1 MSQIADFLR
10 ARIAERQAIAEA
22 AAAKA
27 GSGDWRYKPGD
38 DYVSW
43 VKHDEYASAP
53 INRETWWPLVTEA
66 QSYVG
71 DMLDDEIGHHIAAS
85 GPDAVIADIDAKLAL
100 VDELDYEPPATEDES
115 DADLH
120 ARRAHP
126 AWEYAT
132 TEGPRKQWDDADVPP
147 VDEAGEPD
155 PTWERNVDAGRD
167 GWERWDYTEESY
179 WRRLRPDGP
188 RLPYIPRGLRILA
201 QPFAGHPGY
210 REEWKP

>member
-10 ARIAERQAIAEA
+10 ARYAERRAIAESA
-22 AAAKA
+22 AALQCDPEN
-27 GSGDWRYKPGD
+27 GWGVIDHSG
-38 DYVSW
+38 
-43 VKHDEYASAP
+43 YAESEKRRWISPHIGMLHEAESAEHVVANNP
-53 INRETWWPLVTEA
+53 AV
-66 QSYVG
+66 
-71 DMLDDEIGHHIAAS
+71 
-85 GPDAVIADIDAKLAL
+85 VIADLDAKLAL
-100 VDELDYEPPATEDES
+100 VDELDYEPPATESES

-147 VDEAGEPD
+147 ANEDGDPD

-188 RLPYIPRGLRILA
+188 RPPYIPRGLRILA
-201 QPFAGHPGY
+201 QPFAGHPDHKGA
-210 REEWKP
+210 EWAS